1 MSAQNTESQDPQLV
15 VLERPPRTQ
24 SSTTILCRSPEHLM
38 YKNRLQEYT
47 QRSAIDLPVYN
58 TIKVEGQNPPR
69 FRSTVLVNGAYYTSP
84 FTFSNRKAAEQDV
97 AKIALDGTA
106 QKIKDE
112 VCHLIR
118 EDRVFCK
125 SILNEYA
132 VKTNLEKPT
141 YNTIQ
146 PGGLLPVFVSSL
158 IFNGVMYTGEAGRNK
173 KEAEQ
178 LAARAV
184 ILSVLGNSDPGTVI
198 FEIIKS
204 KFRLYAALHKVK
216 DLHNTLNGITP
227 VAANTLS
234 SPLGKGKE
242 VEVTGGTRDVPS
254 TAISETC
261 SGQLTNIQAI
271 QQSFHEFKELKSE
284 PSHEAINPPIVSV
297 PPVLEQPLDLGSSS
311 ARKRRRK
318 NKKKAKKNVQLDAQL
333 PVAMVPLSQV
343 PPCSVGQ

>member
-15 VLERPPRTQ
+15 VLERPPQTQ
-24 SSTTILCRSPEHLM
+24 SSTTNLPEHLM

-84 FTFSNRKAAEQDV
+84 CTFSNRKAAEQDV

-106 QKIKDE
+106 QRIKDE
-112 VCHLIR
+112 VCCLIPK
-118 EDRVFCK
+118 DTVFCK

-132 VKTNLEKPT
+132 VK
-141 YNTIQ
+141 
-146 PGGLLPVFVSSL
+146 PGVASSFVSSL

-178 LAARAV
+178 LTHGL
-184 ILSVLGNSDPGTVI
+184 LSYLFWVSLLNLYLQVHYNSDPGTVI

-297 PPVLEQPLDLGSSS
+297 PPVLEQALDLG
-311 ARKRRRK
+311 
-318 NKKKAKKNVQLDAQL
+318 
-333 PVAMVPLSQV
+333 
-343 PPCSVGQ
+343 

>member
-15 VLERPPRTQ
+15 VLERPPQTQ
-24 SSTTILCRSPEHLM
+24 SSTTNLLEHLM

-84 FTFSNRKAAEQDV
+84 CTFSNRKAAEQDV

-106 QKIKDE
+106 QRIKDE
-112 VCHLIR
+112 VCCLIR
-118 EDRVFCK
+118 KDTVFCK

-184 ILSVLGNSDPGTVI
+184 ILSVLDNSDPGTVI

-297 PPVLEQPLDLGSSS
+297 PPVLEQALDLG
-311 ARKRRRK
+311 
-318 NKKKAKKNVQLDAQL
+318 
-333 PVAMVPLSQV
+333 
-343 PPCSVGQ
+343 